1 MLISIQPD
9 IARLCRIMST
19 VTGVDIEI
27 VDADM
32 TRVAG
37 TGVYANRIGQNLG
50 QAGAIYHA
58 AFSGGK
64 TVYVDDPREN
74 GLCLGCP
81 DRDCCRELLNMCSPI
96 TLNGKTLGVI
106 GVVCFSEEDKRRVMA
121 RKEVFLEFVE
131 QIATVIARRVDQ
143 EQQARRVN
151 RMLDALMRVTDG
163 NARGVLMLSRS
174 DRISYINDT
183 ARQTFSLPENCQ
195 SMPVALRDTGNA
207 FANMSEYEVRVNGAE
222 HLVFGSHMSL
232 RSGDDEFASVLITDP
247 LRRLTEMLSHAASSG
262 EGSGALEA
270 IVGEGRKVAKLKER
284 VRQIGKTS
292 STVLITGESGT
303 GKELFARAIHAES
316 DRADKPF
323 IAINCGAIP
332 DELLESELFGYVR
345 GAFTGASDSGRMGK
359 FELAHKGIIFL
370 DEISSMSLY
379 LQVKLLRVLQE
390 KCFTR
395 LGSNRLIEVDVR
407 VIAATNDNLQELIEQ
422 HMFRKDL
429 FYRLNVIPLELPPLR
444 ERKEDIPRLAEH
456 FLDRYCK
463 RFNKPPMRLS
473 AHILEMFQAYSWPG
487 NIREF
492 ENCIEY
498 MITMHEGGMMSPS
511 LVPLKIRNTRADGLA
526 AARGA
531 RPAPSPPA
539 RPEEPRGDI
548 VPLGELEAAA
558 IRGAIARFGAT
569 SAGKQ
574 QAAKALGIGIA
585 TLYRK
590 LREISGSPPPDSP

>member
-1 MLISIQPD
+1 MLTSIQPD

-27 VDADM
+27 VNADM

-37 TGVYANRIGQNLG
+37 TGVYADKVGRNLG

-64 TVYVDDPREN
+64 TVYVDNPREN
-74 GLCLGCP
+74 GLCLDCP
-81 DRDCCRELLNMCSPI
+81 DKDCCRELLNMCSPI
-96 TLNGKTLGVI
+96 ILNGKTLGVI

-121 RKEVFLEFVE
+121 RKEVFLEFVD

-143 EQQARRVN
+143 DQQARRVN

-163 NARGVLMLSRS
+163 NARGVLMLGRS
-174 DRISYINDT
+174 GGISYINDT

-195 SMPVALRDTGNA
+195 GMPVALRDTGNV

-222 HLVFGSHMSL
+222 HLVFGGHMSL

-247 LRRLTEMLSHAASSG
+247 LHHLTEMLSHAASSG
-262 EGSGALEA
+262 EGSGALDA
-270 IVGEGRKVAKLKER
+270 IVGEGGKVTRLKER
-284 VRQIGKTS
+284 VRQIARTS

-359 FELAHKGIIFL
+359 FELAHKGVIFL

-379 LQVKLLRVLQE
+379 LQVKLLRALQE

-395 LGSNRLIEVDVR
+395 LGANRLIEVDVR

-456 FLDRYCK
+456 FLDRYRK

-473 AHILEMFQAYSWPG
+473 ARILEMFQAYSWPG

-511 LVPLKIRNTRADGLA
+511 LVPLKIRNAGGGPPAHGT
-526 AARGA
+526 
-531 RPAPSPPA
+531 RPAAPLVPA
-539 RPEEPRGDI
+539 RSEKSREGV
-548 VPLGELEAAA
+548 VPLAELEAAA
-558 IRGAIARFGAT
+558 IRDAIALFGAT

-590 LREISGSPPPDSP
+590 LREISGSQPPDSL